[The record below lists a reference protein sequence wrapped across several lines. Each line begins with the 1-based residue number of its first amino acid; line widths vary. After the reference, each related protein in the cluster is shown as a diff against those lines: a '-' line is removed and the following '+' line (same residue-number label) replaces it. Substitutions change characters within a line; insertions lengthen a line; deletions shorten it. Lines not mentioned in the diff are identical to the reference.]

1 MIFLQV
7 SIFAGFFLSF
17 KNLTNFFFNA
27 CFYGAMVLYC
37 KGVTFMAYFLKKTNN
52 KKGTYLQIYSSF
64 YDPERGHTA
73 HKAYKPIGYVHELQA
88 RGIADPISFY
98 KEEVNKLNQEA
109 KALKAAKKA
118 KQISDDSP
126 EKLIGYFP
134 MKNINDKLSVKKY
147 IDLMQTATDFRFNV
161 FDMLSALVYAR
172 LVQPCSKS
180 KTYDEVIP
188 KLFESY
194 EFSLNQLYDGLE
206 YIGCEYEKI
215 IEIYNHQ
222 IRQMYQFD
230 TSHTYFDCTNFYFEI
245 DREDDFRKKG
255 PSKENRKE
263 PIVGLGLLLDANQIP
278 IGMKLFPGNQSEKP
292 VIRNII
298 DDLKKRNSV
307 SGRTIQIADKG
318 LNCAENIFHA
328 LKNGDGYIFSRSVK
342 TLPETERTWVLLPN
356 DYRDAKNAAGE
367 TLYRIKECVDEFEY
381 KFTVPGT
388 GSLKKFRITEKRIV
402 TFNPKLAKKQIYE
415 INKEVEKARLLKA
428 SQAKRAEYGDSAKY
442 VIFTAADKKG
452 NDTDGKVKVTMNEE
466 LIRKSLELAGYNM
479 LVTSEISMK
488 DKDVYNAYHN
498 LWRIEESFRIMKSQ
512 LDARPVYLQKRDT
525 IVGHFLICYLAVLLT
540 RLLQFKILKNSYS
553 SEDLFDF
560 IRDFRVAK
568 ISDRKYIN
576 LSHGTSFIRELSEL
590 CGLPLTSYF
599 LNEGDIKKMLSH
611 RF

>member
-1 MIFLQV
+1 
-7 SIFAGFFLSF
+7 
-17 KNLTNFFFNA
+17 
-27 CFYGAMVLYC
+27 
-37 KGVTFMAYFLKKTNN
+37 MAYFLKKTNN

-64 YDPERGHTA
+64 YDPQRGHTA

-88 RGIADPISFY
+88 KGIEDPISFY
-98 KEEVNKLNQEA
+98 KEEVNRLNQEV
-109 KALKAAKKA
+109 KAEKNAKKE

-161 FDMLSALVYAR
+161 FDMTSALVYAR

-180 KTYDEVIP
+180 KTYVEVIP

-194 EFSLNQLYDGLE
+194 DFSLNQLYDGLE

-222 IRQMYQFD
+222 IQQMYKFD

-245 DREDDFRKKG
+245 DKEDDFRRKG

-292 VIRNII
+292 VIRKVIN
-298 DDLKKRNSV
+298 DLKKRNSV

-328 LKNGDGYIFSRSVK
+328 LKNGDGYIFSKSVK
-342 TLPETERTWVLLPN
+342 QLPEIERTWVLLPN
-356 DYRDAKNAAGE
+356 DYRDIKDANGDV
-367 TLYRIKECVDEFEY
+367 LYRIKECVDEFEY
-381 KFTVPGT
+381 KFKDSET
-388 GSLKKFRITEKRIV
+388 GKIKKFKITEKRIV

-415 INKEVEKARLLKA
+415 INKEIEKAKLLKA
-428 SQAKRAEYGDSAKY
+428 SQAKRSEYGDSAKY
-442 VIFTAADKKG
+442 VIFTTADKKG
-452 NDTDGKVKVTMNEE
+452 NDTNGKIKVTMNDD
-466 LIRKSLELAGYNM
+466 LIKKSLELAGYNM
-479 LVTSEISMK
+479 LVTSEISMT
-488 DKDVYNAYHN
+488 DKEIYTAYHN

-512 LDARPVYLQKRDT
+512 LDARPVYLQKKDT
-525 IVGHFLICYLAVLLT
+525 ITGHFLICYLAVLLT
-540 RLLQFKILKNSYS
+540 RLLQFKVLKNNYC
-553 SEDLFDF
+553 SEDLFEF
-560 IRDFRVAK
+560 VRDFRVAK
-568 ISDRKYIN
+568 ISERQYIN
-576 LSHGTSFIRELSEL
+576 LSRGTVFIKNFASL
-590 CGLPLTSYF
+590 CNLPLMSYF
-599 LNEGDIKKMLSH
+599 LSDGEIKKMLSH

>member
-1 MIFLQV
+1 
-7 SIFAGFFLSF
+7 
-17 KNLTNFFFNA
+17 
-27 CFYGAMVLYC
+27 
-37 KGVTFMAYFLKKTNN
+37 MAYFLKKTNN

-73 HKAYKPIGYVHELQA
+73 HKSYKSIGYVHELQA
-88 RGIADPISFY
+88 KGINDPIAFY
-98 KEEVNKLNQEA
+98 KEEVTKLNQEF
-109 KALKAAKKA
+109 KAAKDIKKA

-161 FDMLSALVYAR
+161 FDMISALVYAR
-172 LVQPCSKS
+172 LVHPCSKS
-180 KTYDEVIP
+180 KTYDQVIP
-188 KLFESY
+188 KLFDSY
-194 EFSLNQLYDGLE
+194 DFSLNQLYDGLE

-222 IRQMYQFD
+222 IQQMYKFD

-245 DREDDFRKKG
+245 DKEDTFRRKG

-298 DDLKKRNSV
+298 QDLKKRNSV

-328 LKNGDGYIFSRSVK
+328 LKNGDGYIFSKSAK
-342 TLPETERTWVLLPN
+342 LLPEIEKTWVLLPN
-356 DYRDAKNAAGE
+356 DYRDIKNANGE
-367 TLYRIKECVDEFEY
+367 VMYRIKECVDDFEY
-381 KFTVPGT
+381 KFNDSET
-388 GSLKKFRITEKRIV
+388 GKTKKFKITEKRIV
-402 TFNPKLAKKQIYE
+402 TYNPKLAKKQIYE

-428 SQAKRAEYGDSAKY
+428 AQAKKSEYGDSAKY

-452 NDTDGKVKVTMNEE
+452 NETDGKIKVSMNEE
-466 LIRKSLELAGYNM
+466 LIKKSLELAGYNM
-479 LVTSEISMK
+479 LVTSEISMS
-488 DKDVYNAYHN
+488 DKNVYDAYHN

-512 LDARPVYLQKRDT
+512 LDARPVYLQKKDT

-540 RLLQFKILKNSYS
+540 RLLQFKVLKNNYC
-553 SEDLFDF
+553 SEDLFEF
-560 IRDFRVAK
+560 VHDFRVAK

-576 LSHGTSFIRELSEL
+576 LSRGTTFIKEFSTI
-590 CGLPLTSYF
+590 CNLPLTSYF
-599 LNEGDIKKMLSH
+599 FNDGEIKKMLSH

>member
-1 MIFLQV
+1 
-7 SIFAGFFLSF
+7 
-17 KNLTNFFFNA
+17 
-27 CFYGAMVLYC
+27 
-37 KGVTFMAYFLKKTNN
+37 MAYFLKKSNY
-52 KKGTYLQIYSSF
+52 KKGTYLQIYESF
-64 YDPERGHTA
+64 YDPERKGGA
-73 HKAYKPIGYVHELQA
+73 HRSYKALGYIHELQA
-88 RGIADPISFY
+88 KGIDDPITFY
-98 KEEVNKLNQEA
+98 QEEVMKLNQELTA
-109 KALKAAKKA
+109 IKNANKAR
-118 KQISDDSP
+118 QISDDSP

-161 FDMLSALVYAR
+161 FDMISALVYAR

-188 KLFESY
+188 KLFDSY
-194 EFSLNQLYDGLE
+194 DFSLNQLYDGLE

-222 IRQMYQFD
+222 IQQMYQFD

-245 DREDDFRKKG
+245 DKEDGFRKKG

-298 DDLKKRNSV
+298 QELKKRNSV

-328 LKNGDGYIFSRSVK
+328 LKNGDGYIFSKSVK
-342 TLPETERTWVLLPN
+342 QLPDVEKTWVLLPN
-356 DYRDAKNAAGE
+356 DYRDIKNSSGE
-367 TLYRIKECVDEFEY
+367 IMYRMKECVDEFEY
-381 KFTVPGT
+381 KFKDPDT
-388 GSLKKFRITEKRIV
+388 GKDKKFKITEKRIV
-402 TFNPKLAKKQIYE
+402 TYNPKLAKKQIYE
-415 INKEVEKARLLKA
+415 INKEVEKAKLLKA
-428 SQAKRAEYGDSAKY
+428 SQAKKSEYGDSAKY
-442 VIFTAADKKG
+442 VIFTTADKKG
-452 NDTDGKVKVTMNEE
+452 NETDGKIKVSMNEE
-466 LIRKSLELAGYNM
+466 LIKKSLELAGYNM
-479 LVTSEISMK
+479 LVTSEISMS
-488 DKDVYNAYHN
+488 DKDVYDAYHN

-512 LDARPVYLQKRDT
+512 LDARPVYLQKEDT

-540 RLLQFKILKNSYS
+540 RLLQFKILKNNYC
-553 SEDLFDF
+553 SEELFEF
-560 IRDFRVAK
+560 IHDFRVAK

-576 LSHGTSFIRELSEL
+576 LSRGTTFIKELAAL
-590 CGLPLTSYF
+590 CNLPLTSYF
-599 LNEGDIKKMLSH
+599 LSEGEIKKMLSH

>member
-1 MIFLQV
+1 
-7 SIFAGFFLSF
+7 
-17 KNLTNFFFNA
+17 
-27 CFYGAMVLYC
+27 
-37 KGVTFMAYFLKKTNN
+37 MAYFLKKTNN
-52 KKGTYLQIYSSF
+52 KKGIYLQIYSSF
-64 YDPERGHTA
+64 YDPQRGHTA

-88 RGIADPISFY
+88 KGIEDPISFY
-98 KEEVNKLNQEA
+98 KEEVNRLNQEA
-109 KALKAAKKA
+109 KAEKNAKKE

-161 FDMLSALVYAR
+161 FDMTSALVYAR

-180 KTYDEVIP
+180 KTYVEVIP

-194 EFSLNQLYDGLE
+194 DFSLNQLYDGLE

-222 IRQMYQFD
+222 IQQMYKFD

-245 DREDDFRKKG
+245 DKEDDLRKKR

-292 VIRNII
+292 VIRTVIA
-298 DDLKKRNSV
+298 DLKKRNSV

-328 LKNGDGYIFSRSVK
+328 LKNGDGYIFSKSVK
-342 TLPETERTWVLLPN
+342 QLPEIERTWVLLSN
-356 DYRDAKNAAGE
+356 DYRDIKDDNGDV
-367 TLYRIKECVDEFEY
+367 LYRIKECVDEFEY
-381 KFTVPGT
+381 RFKDSETGKF
-388 GSLKKFRITEKRIV
+388 KKFKITEKRIV

-415 INKEVEKARLLKA
+415 INKEVEKAKLLRA
-428 SQAKRAEYGDSAKY
+428 SQAKRSEYGDSAKY
-442 VIFTAADKKG
+442 VIFTTADKKG
-452 NDTDGKVKVTMNEE
+452 NDTNGKIKVIINDD
-466 LIRKSLELAGYNM
+466 LIKKSLELAGYNM
-479 LVTSEISMK
+479 LVTSEISMI
-488 DKDVYNAYHN
+488 DTEIYTAYHN

-512 LDARPVYLQKRDT
+512 LDARPVYLQKKDT
-525 IVGHFLICYLAVLLT
+525 ITGHFLICYLAVLLT
-540 RLLQFKILKNSYS
+540 RLLQFKVLKNNYC
-553 SEDLFDF
+553 SEDLFEF
-560 IRDFRVAK
+560 VRDFRVAK
-568 ISDRKYIN
+568 ISERKYIN
-576 LSHGTSFIRELSEL
+576 LSRGTVFIKNFASL
-590 CGLPLTSYF
+590 CNLPLMSYF
-599 LNEGDIKKMLSH
+599 LSDGEIKKMLSH

>member
-1 MIFLQV
+1 
-7 SIFAGFFLSF
+7 
-17 KNLTNFFFNA
+17 
-27 CFYGAMVLYC
+27 MVLYYRR
-37 KGVTFMAYFLKKTNN
+37 VTFVAYFLKKSNY
-52 KKGTYLQIYSSF
+52 KKGTYLQIYESF
-64 YDPERGHTA
+64 YDPERKGSA
-73 HKAYKPIGYVHELQA
+73 HRSYKALGYVHELQA
-88 RGIADPISFY
+88 QGIADPISYY
-98 KEEVNKLNQEA
+98 KEEVLKLNQQRNA
-109 KALKAAKKA
+109 VRAAGKA

-161 FDMLSALVYAR
+161 FDMISALVYAR

-194 EFSLNQLYDGLE
+194 DFSLNQLYDGLA

-328 LKNGDGYIFSRSVK
+328 LKNGDGYIFSKSVK
-342 TLPETERTWVLLPN
+342 MLPETEKTWVLLPN
-356 DYRDAKNAAGE
+356 DYRDVKNAAGE

-381 KFTVPGT
+381 KFTESGT

-428 SQAKRAEYGDSAKY
+428 SQAKRSEYGDSAKY

-466 LIRKSLELAGYNM
+466 LIKKSLELAGYNM

-488 DKDVYNAYHN
+488 DNEVYDAYHN

-512 LDARPVYLQKRDT
+512 LDARPVYLQKQDT

-540 RLLQFKILKNSYS
+540 RLLQFKILKNGYS
-553 SEDLFDF
+553 SEDLFEF
-560 IRDFRVAK
+560 VRDFRVAK

-576 LSHGTSFIRELSEL
+576 LTRGTSFIKELSEL
-590 CGLPLTSYF
+590 CSLPLTSYF
-599 LNEGDIKKMLSH
+599 LSEGDIKKMLSH